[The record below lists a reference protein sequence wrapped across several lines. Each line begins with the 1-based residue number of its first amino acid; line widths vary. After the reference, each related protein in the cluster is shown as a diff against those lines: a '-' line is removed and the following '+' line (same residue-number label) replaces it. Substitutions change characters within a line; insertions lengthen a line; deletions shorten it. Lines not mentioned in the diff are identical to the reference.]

1 MKKRLNRISLSVRVF
16 GALIAFFICFLL
28 QLGFKSIRAYY
39 VIDTQ
44 NKMISRIQN
53 LSSFISLQDESS
65 SAYAGYRWD
74 YGDTEEFISKERAR
88 NAQSQALIKTFGV
101 EYSPE
106 AQEEY
111 LLFRAT
117 SNLFSAYLSKSQRIM
132 ELLEEGKSEE
142 ASSLYYNDLTYC
154 SRYLERNMQSLLEES
169 IKRTRLIFSETQE
182 RNQRID
188 SFQSLTTLLS
198 FLLAAMV
205 ALNLG
210 YLLSS
215 VRMLSRQSRLLG
227 EGRWDIP
234 DIREEGAEEIVN
246 MAKAFNTMKHAM
258 ENQIGLLEEKNSIQ
272 EELFRKEKESLSLK
286 NLLEEERLQ
295 QLRSRINPHFLFNT
309 LNVIKYSASDEG
321 AKNTEAMLES
331 LSLLYRYALGS
342 NSDSVPVSR
351 ELRIVVA
358 LSSLYRARFGE
369 KVSLR
374 WVSHMDEDL
383 TLVMVPSFIL
393 QPIVE
398 NSFRHGI
405 VPKEG
410 EGEVVV
416 EISSS
421 DSLLRISISDNGLG
435 MDEMTLERVRKRIEE
450 RSLGSQHIGI
460 GNVAARVLMLSPSS
474 SFEVES
480 EKGKGTVVTMTLP
493 LVVEEEEG
501 EDDQDSSC

>member
-1 MKKRLNRISLSVRVF
+1 
-16 GALIAFFICFLL
+16 
-28 QLGFKSIRAYY
+28 
-39 VIDTQ
+39 
-44 NKMISRIQN
+44 
-53 LSSFISLQDESS
+53 
-65 SAYAGYRWD
+65 
-74 YGDTEEFISKERAR
+74 
-88 NAQSQALIKTFGV
+88 
-101 EYSPE
+101 
-106 AQEEY
+106 
-111 LLFRAT
+111 
-117 SNLFSAYLSKSQRIM
+117 
-132 ELLEEGKSEE
+132 
-142 ASSLYYNDLTYC
+142 
-154 SRYLERNMQSLLEES
+154 ERNH
-169 IKRTRLIFSETQE
+169 T
-182 RNQRID
+182 ID

-205 ALNLG
+205 AMNLG

-227 EGRWDIP
+227 EGKWDIP
-234 DIREEGAEEIVN
+234 DIKEEGAEEIVN
-246 MAKAFNTMKHAM
+246 MAKAFNTMKHTM

-331 LSLLYRYALGS
+331 LALLYRYALGS
-342 NSDSVPVSR
+342 NSDSVPVAR

-358 LSSLYRARFGE
+358 LSSLYKARFGD

-374 WVSHMDEDL
+374 WMSHMEEDL
-383 TLVMVPSFIL
+383 NEVMVPSFIL

-410 EGEVVV
+410 QGEVVI
-416 EISSS
+416 EIWSS
-421 DSLLRISISDNGLG
+421 DTLLKISISDNGLG
-435 MDEMTLERVRKRIEE
+435 MDGETLERVRKRIEE
-450 RSLGSQHIGI
+450 KSLGSEHIGI
-460 GNVAARVLMLSPSS
+460 GNVAARVLMLSERS
-474 SFEVES
+474 SFVVES

-493 LVVEEEEG
+493 LVVEKES
-501 EDDQDSSC
+501 EDDQDSSR